1 MKFHIGLVTALCLLA
16 GTLSAQNLT
25 FGVKGGLNVYSI
37 ANDNDVKYDSKMGY
51 HIGMLLHIHVAQH
64 FAVQPELLYSTQ
76 GAKDNSILG
85 DVTLKL
91 GYANVPVM
99 LQYMF
104 DNGFR
109 IEAGPQIGFLAKA
122 DSELNGSDSDI
133 KDDLKTIDFTVGVGI
148 GYINPPTGFG
158 IDARYN
164 YGLSDINENGPVKSY
179 NRGFQIGLVYQFQRY
194 DY

>member
-1 MKFHIGLVTALCLLA
+1 MKLHIGLVTALCLMA
-16 GTLSAQNLT
+16 GTLSAQSST
-25 FGVKGGLNVYSI
+25 FGVKGGLNVYNI
-37 ANDNDVKYDSKMGY
+37 VNDNEANYDTKMGY
-51 HIGMLLHIHVAQH
+51 HIGMLFHIHLAPH
-64 FAVQPELLYSTQ
+64 FAVQPEVLYSTQ
-76 GAKDNSILG
+76 GAILG

-109 IEAGPQIGFLAKA
+109 LEAGPQLGFLTKA
-122 DSELNGSDSDI
+122 DSELNGSNSDI
-133 KDDLKTIDFTVGVGI
+133 KNDFKMIDFAVGVGV

-158 IDARYN
+158 IGARYN
-164 YGLSDINENGPVKSY
+164 YGLSDINENSTVKSY
-179 NRGFQIGLVYQFQRY
+179 NRGFQISLVYQFQRY